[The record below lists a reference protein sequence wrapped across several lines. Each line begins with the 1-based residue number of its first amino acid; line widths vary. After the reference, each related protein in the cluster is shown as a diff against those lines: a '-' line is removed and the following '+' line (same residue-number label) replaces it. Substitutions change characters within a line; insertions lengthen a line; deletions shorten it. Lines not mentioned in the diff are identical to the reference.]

1 MFTKVAQV
9 AECRTRHTSSY
20 IVEGATTTAAV
31 THCVCVCTL
40 KREPR
45 RSKAREPFLDTKS
58 KIRLLSLSLST
69 HFVYVLFCFSS
80 SSFERFS
87 DAFQQKEREKKKH
100 IQLSESELS
109 PHRRSQEILSSLVAR
124 TPAML
129 INERRIWLGIPHTQK
144 SCCVR
149 IFQIE
154 KWKCVKNKITKK
166 KEKNF
171 FSRKKKEEQQKEIEL
186 QCQMEISRVAGGRS
200 FSLSGDAETRWPLRG
215 H

>member
-1 MFTKVAQV
+1 MRLHVEAGAAPIQGQGTFFGYKVQNPA
-9 AECRTRHTSSY
+9 S
-20 IVEGATTTAAV
+20 
-31 THCVCVCTL
+31 
-40 KREPR
+40 
-45 RSKAREPFLDTKS
+45 
-58 KIRLLSLSLST
+58 LSLSLHSLRICPLLFFFFFIRTILGRIST
-69 HFVYVLFCFSS
+69 
-80 SSFERFS
+80 ER
-87 DAFQQKEREKKKH
+87 KREKKKH

-154 KWKCVKNKITKK
+154 KWKCVGNKITKK

-171 FSRKKKEEQQKEIEL
+171 FFLSLVRRRRSSRRKLNCNAKWKSPGLLVDEAFL
-186 QCQMEISRVAGGRS
+186 FLAMLRLAG
-200 FSLSGDAETRWPLRG
+200 

>member
-58 KIRLLSLSLST
+58 KIRLLSLSLHSLRICPLLFFFFFIRTILGRIST
-69 HFVYVLFCFSS
+69 
-80 SSFERFS
+80 ER
-87 DAFQQKEREKKKH
+87 KREKKKH

-154 KWKCVKNKITKK
+154 KWKCVGNKITKK

-171 FSRKKKEEQQKEIEL
+171 FFLSLVRRRRSSRRKLNCNAKWKSPGLLVDEAFL
-186 QCQMEISRVAGGRS
+186 FLAMLRLAG
-200 FSLSGDAETRWPLRG
+200 